1 MLLHN
6 TNEEDLDV
14 PMTPMID
21 LVFLLL
27 IFFLVT
33 ASLKKPTKVIP
44 LEMPTAKHAVDSKF
58 MTETIITID
67 ADGNR
72 FVHDGENYFNQV
84 KISRREM
91 AEILHTLQQVHLEGE
106 PVAIRLDVD
115 RRTQYLHLMDMTD
128 MLETYGL
135 RNVRLRSSHG
145 VQNETE

>member
-1 MLLHN
+1 MLI
-6 TNEEDLDV
+6 EETENSDLDV

-58 MTETIITID
+58 MSETIITID
-67 ADGNR
+67 AEGKR

-84 KISRREM
+84 EITRGEM
-91 AEILHTLQQVHLEGE
+91 ASILFALQQKQQEDG

-115 RRTQYLHLMDMTD
+115 RRTQYQHLMDMSD
-128 MLETYGL
+128 LLETYSL
-135 RNVRLRSSHG
+135 RNVRLRSAHG
-145 VQNETE
+145 MDNETD

>member
-1 MLLHN
+1 MLVQN
-6 TNEEDLDV
+6 TSDEDLDV

-58 MTETIITID
+58 MSETIITID
-67 ADGNR
+67 AEGNR

-84 KISRREM
+84 KISRGEM
-91 AEILHTLQQVHLEGE
+91 AAILHNLQQSQQADG
-106 PVAIRLDVD
+106 PVAIRLDID

-145 VQNETE
+145 MENETE